1 MENLNNSNELVNE
14 VIDSNE
20 NQLNMAILEVLN
32 ESSKVLEMA
41 ENSTDLSPETLKK
54 VDTLKRIQSMFPNLK
69 VHSN

>member
-1 MENLNNSNELVNE
+1 MENLNDPNKSANE

-20 NQLNMAILEVLN
+20 NQTNMAILEVLN

-41 ENSTDLSPETLKK
+41 NNSTDLSPETLKK